1 MEGWVNGGQR
11 RDRRERGTAGKERL
25 MEDIA
30 NISSTVWQEAEEEA
44 RRSREN
50 KIAEQAKLLEEMRKR
65 KEEIRN
71 SGIKPV
77 PGGSL

>member
-1 MEGWVNGGQR
+1 
-11 RDRRERGTAGKERL
+11 
-25 MEDIA
+25 MEDKKRWEKNDCKEKPIAGIA
-30 NISSTVWQEAEEEA
+30 NKPPTVWQEAEDEA
-44 RRSREN
+44 RRTREG
-50 KIAEQAKLLEEMRKR
+50 KIAEQTKLLEEMRKR